1 MILTVKNIF
10 LIILISVFLTSC
22 FGGGEETGGGSTA
35 DNDSSGSGGSTTI
48 DSFYFSNAVAS
59 VNKLTSCSSSN
70 QGQIYYISSTE
81 EFRGCNG
88 TEWVTVLKSELKNN
102 GVSDEYLSNLRVPIG
117 LALGRNNPE
126 EISISIAAELLE
138 EGGQ

>member
-1 MILTVKNIF
+1 MTELFNGSDPLGPIASQESEGTFKESADPVK
-10 LIILISVFLTSC
+10 
-22 FGGGEETGGGSTA
+22 G
-35 DNDSSGSGGSTTI
+35 D
-48 DSFYFSNAVAS
+48 
-59 VNKLTSCSSSN
+59 
-70 QGQIYYISSTE
+70 
-81 EFRGCNG
+81 R
-88 TEWVTVLKSELKNN
+88 VTVSKSELKNN